1 MEFET
6 AVRIERTVDE
16 VFDYVSD
23 PRNFPRWNSAV
34 QAVSVTSGE
43 GDPGSTY
50 LMERELPGGRAQN
63 ELEILD
69 RDRPSEF
76 AIRTTSGPTPFVYR
90 YRFHSDGPAT
100 VVHLAA
106 EVELSGIAR
115 ALGPLGARVVKR
127 GVDANFATL
136 RQILEANG

>member
-1 MEFET
+1 VEFET
-6 AVRIERTVDE
+6 SVRIERAVDE

-34 QAVSVTSGE
+34 QAVSVTSGD

-50 LMERELPGGRAQN
+50 LMDRELPGGRAQN
-63 ELEILD
+63 GLEILD
-69 RDRPSEF
+69 RDRPTEF

-90 YRFHSDGPAT
+90 YRFDSDGPTT

-106 EVELSGIAR
+106 EVKLSGIAR

-136 RQILEANG
+136 RQILQANG

>member
-6 AVRIERTVDE
+6 EVRIERTVDE

-43 GDPGSTY
+43 GDSGSTY
-50 LMERELPGGRAQN
+50 LMERELPGGGAQN

-69 RDRPSEF
+69 RDRPPSSRY
-76 AIRTTSGPTPFVYR
+76 APRQARLPSSTATDSTPTGPRRLSTSPPRSSCPG
-90 YRFHSDGPAT
+90 SPARS
-100 VVHLAA
+100 VR
-106 EVELSGIAR
+106 SGR
-115 ALGPLGARVVKR
+115 AW
-127 GVDANFATL
+127 
-136 RQILEANG
+136 

>member
-1 MEFET
+1 MKFET
-6 AVRIERTVDE
+6 SVRIERAIDE

-43 GDPGSTY
+43 DGPRSTY
-50 LMERELPGGRAQN
+50 LMERELPGGPAEN
-63 ELEILD
+63 EVEILN
-69 RDRPSEF
+69 RDRPTEF
-76 AIRTTSGPTPFVYR
+76 AVRTTSGPTPFVYR
-90 YRFHSDGPAT
+90 YRFDSDGPAT

-106 EVELSGIAR
+106 EVELSGIAGV
-115 ALGPLGARVVKR
+115 LGPLGARVVKR

-136 RQILEANG
+136 RQILETSG

>member
-6 AVRIERTVDE
+6 SVRIERAVEE
-16 VFDYVSD
+16 VFEYVSD

-69 RDRPSEF
+69 RDRPTEF
-76 AIRTTSGPTPFVYR
+76 VMRTTSGRTPFVYR
-90 YRFHSDGPAT
+90 YRFDSDGPTT

-106 EVELSGIAR
+106 EVELSGIAGAR
-115 ALGPLGARVVKR
+115 SARGALGEARC
-127 GVDANFATL
+127 
-136 RQILEANG
+136 

>member
-6 AVRIERTVDE
+6 SVRIERAVDE

-50 LMERELPGGRAQN
+50 LMERELPGGPAQN

-69 RDRPSEF
+69 CNRPTEF
-76 AIRTTSGPTPFVYR
+76 AIRTTSGPTP
-90 YRFHSDGPAT
+90 SSTAT
-100 VVHLAA
+100 DSTPTTPRRLSTSPPR
-106 EVELSGIAR
+106 VELSGIAD
-115 ALGPLGARVVKR
+115 ALGPLGARVVRR

>member
-6 AVRIERTVDE
+6 SVRIERAVDE

-23 PRNFPRWNSAV
+23 PRNFPHWNSAV

-43 GDPGSTY
+43 GDAGSTY
-50 LMERELPGGRAQN
+50 LMERELPGGPAQN

-69 RDRPSEF
+69 RNRPTEF

-90 YRFHSDGPAT
+90 YDSTPTAPRRLSTSPPRSSCPGSPAP
-100 VVHLAA
+100 
-106 EVELSGIAR
+106 SGRSGR
-115 ALGPLGARVVKR
+115 AW
-127 GVDANFATL
+127 
-136 RQILEANG
+136 